1 MVKKI
6 YIQPKSLMIEIES
19 ERYFLNG
26 SMKGSI
32 DEEPGIEWG
41 GTDTDGTIE
50 PQSQKLK
57 RDFWGNENYWE

>member
-1 MVKKI
+1 
-6 YIQPKSLMIEIES
+6 
-19 ERYFLNG
+19 
-26 SMKGSI
+26 MKGSI

-57 RDFWGNENYWE
+57 RDFWGNENYWEQQFEPKLIRDKIKTDIVHTMSVLI